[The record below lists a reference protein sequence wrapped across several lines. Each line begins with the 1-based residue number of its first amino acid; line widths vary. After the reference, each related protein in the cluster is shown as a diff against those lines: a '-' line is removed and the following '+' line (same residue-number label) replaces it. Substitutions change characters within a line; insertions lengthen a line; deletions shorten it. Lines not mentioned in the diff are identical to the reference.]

1 MERITPPCC
10 SQAWAKA
17 TGKELTDLS
26 STETSN
32 IWAHG
37 DIATGWKLV
46 PDAESAEWLA
56 EIVEAAHYTEFY
68 QMTLKS
74 HGRISASVSVCD
86 TATNPSVNRE
96 GVIAP
101 DLRRALCAALNGSPC
116 KRKAA

>member
-1 MERITPPCC
+1 MERMTPDCY

-56 EIVEAAHYTEFY
+56 EITEAA
-68 QMTLKS
+68 
-74 HGRISASVSVCD
+74 
-86 TATNPSVNRE
+86 TAIETNELVGSNKAVRVFF
-96 GVIAP
+96 GKWLGGSGP
-101 DLRRALCAALNGSPC
+101 DLRPALCAALNGSPC
-116 KRKAA
+116 ERKAV